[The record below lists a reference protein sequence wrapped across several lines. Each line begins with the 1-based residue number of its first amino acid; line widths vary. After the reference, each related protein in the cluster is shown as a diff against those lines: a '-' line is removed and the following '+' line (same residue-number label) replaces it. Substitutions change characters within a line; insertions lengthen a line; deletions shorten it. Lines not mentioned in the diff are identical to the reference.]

1 MRTWFA
7 APLFGLLAL
16 GCGSDEAVSEGPVG
30 PPELVSDDA
39 RVLIHLDP
47 FYVEIFR
54 PDGGLVLRT
63 LEGGGKDAYG
73 APSATIDD
81 PLALARPLPGWD
93 GYLAQE
99 GAWRH
104 GVTAEVVSR
113 GNERIELTLSGE
125 NFHADFA
132 VGLSNARVR
141 FEFAAREQADEA
153 AENPLNKS
161 TIAFESSPDEH
172 FFGMGERFATTDHR
186 GWSLYSW
193 PEEGALGRG
202 ENAPVDEQNPFPN
215 GPSMTY
221 FPVPFFLSTH
231 GYGMHLDTTF
241 RSEAHFASERDDAY
255 RVAVNRQAF
264 STTIYVHE
272 DPLLSL
278 RDYTEDSGKP
288 IIPADW
294 VFGPRRRV
302 GSGSMVNGVPEI
314 QAMRD
319 ADIAITGVDDA
330 VHFLPASSQTGREA
344 ELAAW
349 TKAGH
354 AAGYKVMAYNNPY
367 VAESDENAAADYA
380 YGVEHGLFVKTPD
393 KDPFLT
399 EFISGKN
406 LQLATIDL
414 TNPEAVTWFQSL
426 LQRTLDLGYDGWM
439 HDFGEYIPRDAV
451 LFDGRRGDEVHN
463 EFPVLSAKAAYELME
478 KQRPGDYL
486 YFVRSGGSG
495 TQAFTPAVWGGD
507 AEATFDETQGLPSA
521 VRGGLN
527 LSMSGVPYWGSDM
540 TGFKCLTNFPHD
552 KEVYLRW
559 VQFGA
564 VSPIMMEQNACSNP
578 TASTKPTKWNLW
590 NDQETIDV
598 YSKMARLHTRLMP
611 YFSALARVA
620 NEQGTP
626 ITMHPWLLNPTA
638 TEAYAIEDAFYVGR
652 SLYALPIVRRGETQ
666 RVTWLP
672 PGRFVDVDDFTVY
685 TGGAQVTI
693 PAPLDKLPLL
703 QVENSILPLLDP
715 TIDTLAPAEDPTV
728 VTPADVADRLDV
740 LVALS
745 PGGSATFTLAD
756 GTVLEATRLGSD
768 AGAGG
773 LSEVTEADIGD
784 CASCFVASSEGDVQ
798 RLRANSGMTAESD
811 LSVADV
817 QLKVSGGSV
826 ARRIRW
832 DIRRL
837 K

>member
-1 MRTWFA
+1 MRTWVT
-7 APLFGLLAL
+7 APLLGLLAL
-16 GCGSDEAVSEGPVG
+16 GCGSDEPASKGPVG

-47 FYVEIFR
+47 FSVEIFR
-54 PDGGLVLRT
+54 PDGSLVLRT
-63 LEGGGKDAYG
+63 LEGGGNDAYG
-73 APSATIDD
+73 APSATVDD

-104 GVTAEVVSR
+104 GVTAEVISR
-113 GNERIELTLSGE
+113 GNDRVELALSGE

-132 VGLSNARVR
+132 VGLTDARVR
-141 FEFAAREQADEA
+141 FEFKAREQADSA

-161 TIAFESSPDEH
+161 TIAFESATDEH
-172 FFGMGERFATTDHR
+172 FFGMGERFGTTDHR

-202 ENAPVDEQNPFPN
+202 ENAAVEEQNPFPN

-241 RSEAHFASERDDAY
+241 RSEVHFASEREDAY
-255 RVAVNRQAF
+255 RVAVNQQAF
-264 STTIYVHE
+264 NTTIYVHD

-278 RDYTEDSGKP
+278 RDYTEDTGKP

-319 ADIAITGVDDA
+319 ADIAITGVDDS
-330 VHFLPASSQTGREA
+330 VHFLPALSHLGRED

-393 KDPFLT
+393 QNPFLT

-414 TNPEAVTWFQSL
+414 TNPEAVKWFQSL

-451 LFDGRRGDEVHN
+451 MFDGRRGDEVHN

-559 VQFGA
+559 VQ
-564 VSPIMMEQNACSNP
+564 
-578 TASTKPTKWNLW
+578 
-590 NDQETIDV
+590 
-598 YSKMARLHTRLMP
+598 
-611 YFSALARVA
+611 
-620 NEQGTP
+620 
-626 ITMHPWLLNPTA
+626 
-638 TEAYAIEDAFYVGR
+638 
-652 SLYALPIVRRGETQ
+652 
-666 RVTWLP
+666 
-672 PGRFVDVDDFTVY
+672 
-685 TGGAQVTI
+685 
-693 PAPLDKLPLL
+693 
-703 QVENSILPLLDP
+703 
-715 TIDTLAPAEDPTV
+715 
-728 VTPADVADRLDV
+728 
-740 LVALS
+740 
-745 PGGSATFTLAD
+745 
-756 GTVLEATRLGSD
+756 
-768 AGAGG
+768 
-773 LSEVTEADIGD
+773 
-784 CASCFVASSEGDVQ
+784 
-798 RLRANSGMTAESD
+798 
-811 LSVADV
+811 
-817 QLKVSGGSV
+817 
-826 ARRIRW
+826 
-832 DIRRL
+832 
-837 K
+837 

>member
-1 MRTWFA
+1 MRKWVATS
-7 APLFGLLAL
+7 LLGLLAL
-16 GCGSDEAVSEGPVG
+16 GCGSDDTSEGPQG
-30 PPELVSDDA
+30 PPELVSEDA

-54 PDGGLVLRT
+54 PDGSLVLKT
-63 LEGGGKDAYG
+63 MQGGDKDPYG
-73 APSATIDD
+73 APSATIDE

-104 GVTAEVVSR
+104 GVTAKLISR
-113 GNERIELTLSGE
+113 GKERVELELEGKD
-125 NFHADFA
+125 FVADFA
-132 VGLSNARVR
+132 VGLTDARVR
-141 FEFAAREQADEA
+141 FEFAAREQADPQ
-153 AENPLNKS
+153 AENPLNKA
-161 TIAFESSPDEH
+161 TIAFESAGDEH

-202 ENAPVDEQNPFPN
+202 ENAPVEEQNPFPN

-241 RSEAHFASERDDAY
+241 RSEVHFNSERDDAY
-255 RVAVNRQAF
+255 RVAVNQRAF
-264 STTIYVHE
+264 NATIYVHE

-278 RDYTEDSGKP
+278 RDYTADSGRP

-319 ADIAITGVDDA
+319 ADIAITGVDDS
-330 VHFLPASSQTGREA
+330 VHFLPALSQTGRED

-367 VAESDENAAADYA
+367 VAQSDDNAAADYA

-393 KDPFLT
+393 ADPYLT

-406 LQLATIDL
+406 LRLATIDL

-439 HDFGEYIPRDAV
+439 HDFGEYIPRDAT

-463 EFPVLSAKAAYELME
+463 EFPVLSAKAAHELME
-478 KQRPGDYL
+478 RERPGDYL

-507 AEATFDETQGLPSA
+507 AEATFDETQGLPSS

-540 TGFKCLTNFPHD
+540 TGFKCITNFPHD

-590 NDQETIDV
+590 DDQETIDV
-598 YSKMARLHTRLMP
+598 YRKMARFHTRMMP
-611 YFSALARVA
+611 YFTALARLA

-626 ITMHPWLLNPTA
+626 ITMHPWLLNPKQS
-638 TEAYAIEDAFYVGR
+638 EAYAIEDAFYVGR

-672 PGRFVDVDDFTVY
+672 PGRFVDIEDFSVH
-685 TGGAQVTI
+685 TGGQQVTI
-693 PAPLDKLPLL
+693 PAPLDKLPAL
-703 QVENSILPLLDP
+703 QVENTILPLLDP
-715 TIDTLAPAEDPTV
+715 SIDTLAPAEDASV

-740 LVALS
+740 VVVLS
-745 PGGSATFTLAD
+745 PGGTASFTLAD
-756 GTVLEATRLGSD
+756 GTLLEASRVDSD
-768 AGAGG
+768 AGSGG
-773 LSEVTEADIGD
+773 LSEVGEGEISD
-784 CASCFVASSEGDVQ
+784 CAACYVTSSEGEVQ
-798 RLRANSGMTAESD
+798 RLRANSELAKESE
-811 LSVADV
+811 LDV
-817 QLKVSGGSV
+817 GDVKLKVTGSV

-837 K
+837 Q